1 MTLVSIG
8 LDVVVVGVSVVSS
21 LVRISNCPSD
31 VTYPWSCLDDDDV
44 LLFLCALEICS
55 KYPSLPIHRI
65 EYDML
70 DSNDDDDDDDDDD
83 E

>member
-55 KYPSLPIHRI
+55 KC
-65 EYDML
+65 
-70 DSNDDDDDDDDDD
+70 
-83 E
+83 